1 MKSIAKF
8 LGAGVSLLVA
18 TTGNSY
24 ALLNLLPEPGSV
36 GLVALGIAGVV
47 YFSRRK

>member
-8 LGAGVSLLVA
+8 LGGCSLLVDH
-18 TTGNSY
+18 TGNSY
-24 ALLNLLPEPGSV
+24 ALLNLLPEPGSI